1 MTTRR
6 DVLFGGALVLS
17 FGTSSFCGCGAHA
30 RSPLAPST
38 SGCVLAVSD
47 VDRVYPHGVPTAQYA
62 TGEEPLHHSSGDR
75 DFDRALAQTLSKC
88 ADLLRVLPGFAFF
101 DDSASPNAYATPR
114 VRLQRAD
121 GTVIF
126 GKTLL
131 RELLRKPEAPDAC
144 VASVCA
150 HEFAHILQFKTGLYQ
165 HLTQGQ
171 RTVKRLELHADYLAG
186 YFAGT
191 RKKERQSFPAAVFA
205 MTQYMYGDTG
215 VNNPQHHG
223 TYEERG
229 AAVVRGFEASY
240 RQHLGL
246 NDAIQQGINY
256 VSRL

>member
-17 FGTSSFCGCGAHA
+17 FGTSSFCACHAEA
-30 RSPLAPST
+30 RSPLAPHT
-38 SGCVLAVSD
+38 SGCWLAEAD
-47 VDRVYPHGVPTAQYA
+47 VDRIYPHGAPTAQYA

-75 DFDRALAQTLSKC
+75 DFDRALVHTLAKC
-88 ADLLRVLPGFAFF
+88 ADLLQVLPGFAFF
-101 DDSASPNAYATPR
+101 DDSAAPNAYATNR
-114 VRLQRAD
+114 VRMQRAD

-131 RELLRKPEAPDAC
+131 RELLRRPEAPDAC

-150 HEFAHILQFKTGLYQ
+150 HEFGHILQFKTGLAQ
-165 HLTQGQ
+165 RLTANQP
-171 RTVKRLELHADYLAG
+171 TVKRLELHADFLAG

-223 TYEERG
+223 THEQRG
-229 AAVVRGFEASY
+229 AAVVHGFEASY

-246 NDAIQQGINY
+246 SDAIQQGINH
-256 VSRL
+256 VMRQ